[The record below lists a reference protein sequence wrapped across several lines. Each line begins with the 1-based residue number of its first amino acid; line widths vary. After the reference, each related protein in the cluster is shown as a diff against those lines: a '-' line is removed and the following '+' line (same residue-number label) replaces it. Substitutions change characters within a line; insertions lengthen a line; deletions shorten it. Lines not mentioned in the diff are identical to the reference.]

1 LSESLADAVSS
12 AWLALLVVSSTAVVE
27 FASDSTTVWSV
38 LLSPQAPA
46 SIEMASAAAMVEQ
59 MVRGVVFM
67 VSSKWLVV
75 VVLMPTTA
83 LLDTNVEKRL

>member
-1 LSESLADAVSS
+1 
-12 AWLALLVVSSTAVVE
+12 
-27 FASDSTTVWSV
+27 V

-83 LLDTNVEKRL
+83 LVDTNVEKCL

>member
-1 LSESLADAVSS
+1 LSESLVDAVSS
-12 AWLALLVVSSTAVVE
+12 AELALVVVSSTAVL
-27 FASDSTTVWSV
+27 DSATVWSV

-67 VSSKWLVV
+67 VFSKWLAL
-75 VVLMPTTA
+75 VVLMPTTPPV
-83 LLDTNVEKRL
+83 DTNVEKVL